1 MSLSVVLLAA
11 GEGKRMKTTQPK
23 PLVMLGDIPL
33 VQHSLNTIKKLKP
46 TQVLLV
52 TGHKQDEVKKYVLEN
67 NLGDYIFCEQK
78 ERLGTGHAVKQAAPY
93 LPDKGKTLILYSD
106 VPLLTD
112 KTAKK
117 LIRSSARKKLSI
129 LTTILDNPKGYGRII
144 RSEKNELICIKEEID
159 ALKNERQ
166 IKEIF
171 SGIMVAENEFL
182 KKGLKSLVRNNI
194 AGEYYL
200 TDLVEYAIKRDQRVG
215 SHTTTADEVLGANN
229 KSELGNLYKALVRI
243 NIKSA
248 INKGTIFKDEST
260 CYVEGDL
267 TVGKDVRIGNNV
279 TIKGSVRLGDGV
291 VIESNALLSNVD
303 IGANSTVKDFCS
315 IEDSKIKSNVEVG
328 PFARL
333 RNGAVLDNSSKI
345 GNFVEVKNSKIGTN
359 AKANHHAYLGD
370 AEIGIKT
377 NIGAGTITCNYD
389 GKNKNKTIIGDNV
402 FVGSNSSLVAPLK
415 IGKKSYIAA
424 GSVITQDVPNNSL
437 AFGRSR
443 QSTKNNWK
451 KK

>member
-279 TIKGSVRLGDGV
+279 TI
-291 VIESNALLSNVD
+291 
-303 IGANSTVKDFCS
+303 
-315 IEDSKIKSNVEVG
+315 
-328 PFARL
+328 
-333 RNGAVLDNSSKI
+333 
-345 GNFVEVKNSKIGTN
+345 
-359 AKANHHAYLGD
+359 
-370 AEIGIKT
+370 
-377 NIGAGTITCNYD
+377 
-389 GKNKNKTIIGDNV
+389 
-402 FVGSNSSLVAPLK
+402 
-415 IGKKSYIAA
+415 
-424 GSVITQDVPNNSL
+424 
-437 AFGRSR
+437 
-443 QSTKNNWK
+443 
-451 KK
+451 